1 MGFYTAALKLLKAQN
16 NKANFKDITIISDD
30 ATGDLYGA
38 KELGMKTN
46 LVLSG
51 KISKDNIA
59 NLNRDKID
67 NIYDDISGILGDI
80 DEH

>member
-1 MGFYTAALKLLKAQN
+1 
-16 NKANFKDITIISDD
+16 
-30 ATGDLYGA
+30 
-38 KELGMKTN
+38 MKTN

-51 KISKDNIA
+51 KINKDNIA